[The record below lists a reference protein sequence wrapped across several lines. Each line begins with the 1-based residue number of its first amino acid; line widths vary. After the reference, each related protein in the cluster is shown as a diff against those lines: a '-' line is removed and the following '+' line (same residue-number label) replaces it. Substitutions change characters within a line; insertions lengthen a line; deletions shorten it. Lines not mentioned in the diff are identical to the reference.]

1 MGAPSPLAEYGVE
14 LGSALHEEV
23 SGSEKVPRRLSPM
36 RKIMALSLFAILT
49 ASVSYSETIE
59 HPRNLKEEARIQSKA
74 KQKLMWSTVALVAAS
89 LVDVHSSW
97 GKREAN
103 PALQGPNGRFG
114 ARGVGIKMGMV
125 GGIILGQYFIVKSKP
140 EFANAAAW
148 TNFGI
153 AGVTAGVAARNYTI
167 ATPKYLLKAE

>member
-1 MGAPSPLAEYGVE
+1 
-14 LGSALHEEV
+14 
-23 SGSEKVPRRLSPM
+23 M

-49 ASVSYSETIE
+49 ASVSFSETID

-97 GKREAN
+97 GKRESN

-114 ARGVGIKMGMV
+114 ARGMGIKLGIV
-125 GGIILGQYFIVKSKP
+125 GGMIVGQHFLVKSRP
-140 EFANAAAW
+140 ELANAVAW

-153 AGVTAGVAARNYTI
+153 AGVTTGVAARNYTFSR
-167 ATPKYLLKAE
+167 PKYLMKAE